1 MPPRRQQRVKLK
13 VRIHWHD
20 MHQHMAQEVDRRGPR
35 LGLRRCSQQQHVL
48 IARLPRER
56 YQRDIPHRR
65 QRKLQN
71 VQHPMLA
78 EKSRGARFRS

>member
-35 LGLRRCSQQQHVL
+35 LVIS
-48 IARLPRER
+48 
-56 YQRDIPHRR
+56 
-65 QRKLQN
+65 
-71 VQHPMLA
+71 
-78 EKSRGARFRS
+78 